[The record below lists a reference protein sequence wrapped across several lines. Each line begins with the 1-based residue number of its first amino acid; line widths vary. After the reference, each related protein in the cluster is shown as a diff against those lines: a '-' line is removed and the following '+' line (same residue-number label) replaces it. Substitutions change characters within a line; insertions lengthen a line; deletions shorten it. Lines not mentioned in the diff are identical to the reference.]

1 MEIAT
6 EYKIIIVLLLFIII
20 WMSLSFKNV
29 LCEGRAGFG
38 LCYKKA
44 APACPACPACQACQ
58 TGQTG
63 QMGQMGQT
71 AVGTEKIGSKSPAPF
86 LA

>member
-44 APACPACPACQACQ
+44 APACPACQACQ